1 MEEFNVWAA
10 MIDACRGSSRRRLT
24 VVMEGYQLSRGKVG
38 VAAFALQTKGG
49 VDFLPWRA
57 AITKASSHFQRLV
70 KSSPKPTSMK
80 AIAR

>member
-38 VAAFALQTKGG
+38 ALQTKGG

-57 AITKASSHFQRLV
+57 AITKASFHFQRLV